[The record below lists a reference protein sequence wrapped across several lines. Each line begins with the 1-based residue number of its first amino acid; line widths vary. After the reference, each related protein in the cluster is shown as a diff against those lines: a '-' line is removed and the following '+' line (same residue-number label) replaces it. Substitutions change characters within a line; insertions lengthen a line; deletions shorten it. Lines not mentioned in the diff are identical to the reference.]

1 MTDPRILTDALGGS
15 ALSRAV
21 QAGALSGGLLPAMP
35 ATADGWRQRARAIA
49 ADAGA
54 RGGWLEALRGAFGPA
69 GPALARLE
77 RVAAAGGVVV
87 TTGQQAGLFGGPVYT
102 WSKALGALALADAIE
117 RETGVPAAPVF
128 WAATDDADYAEANH
142 TRVVVHGALQLLET
156 HAEPAAGTPM
166 TITPLGD
173 VDGALASLREACGSM
188 AYPPAYAAVAA
199 AYGDA
204 PTVGDAYVRLLR
216 ALLDGL
222 GIAVLDSSHAAVRAA
237 GGGVLRGALA
247 HGAAVDAALAERQ
260 TWLESHGYEP
270 QVAHVAGLTTV
281 FVHERGIKRRV
292 PVDEAAA
299 MARDAAPDSLS
310 PNVLLR
316 PVMERAI
323 LPTVAYLAGPGE
335 LAYFAQVSAVAEAVG
350 AAQPLAVPRWSCT
363 IVEPAVDRALARLG
377 IGLDALQDA
386 EALEGRVAR
395 GSIPD
400 DVRDALAALRAAT
413 RDGLAALGARDA
425 AADGGALLKPEVVQG
440 TERQIA
446 FRLDRLER
454 RLAAAAK
461 RRGSDALRD
470 VRLARAFVWP
480 EGQRQERTLNFIPF
494 LARHGE
500 ALWTGMRAAADR
512 HATALVTGGGRGGHG
527 GAAGGR

>member
-1 MTDPRILTDALGGS
+1 MTDPRIITDALGGS

-21 QAGALSGGLLPAMP
+21 QAGTLDAGVLPAIP
-35 ATADGWRQRARAIA
+35 GGVDGWRDRARAA
-49 ADAGA
+49 AAAAGT
-54 RGGWLEALRGAFGPA
+54 GWLEALRGAFGPA
-69 GPALARLE
+69 GAGLARLE
-77 RVAAAGGVVV
+77 RVARAGGVVV

-102 WSKALGALALADAIE
+102 WSKAVGALALADAIE

-142 TRVVVHGALQLLET
+142 THVVVHGALHRLET

-166 TITPLGD
+166 ASTPLGD
-173 VDGALASLREACGSM
+173 VGGALARLREACGSM

-199 AYGDA
+199 AYGGA
-204 PTVGDAYVRLLR
+204 ATVGDAYVHLLR

-222 GIAVLDSSHAAVRAA
+222 GIAVLDSSHAAVRTA
-237 GGGVLRGALA
+237 GSGVLRAALTR
-247 HGAAVDAALAERQ
+247 GGEVDAALAARQ
-260 TWLESHGYEP
+260 AWLESHGYEA
-270 QVAHVAGLTTV
+270 QVAHVPGLSTV
-281 FVHERGIKRRV
+281 FVHEGGVKRRV
-292 PVDEAAA
+292 PLREAVAV
-299 MARDAAPDSLS
+299 ARDAAPEALS

-335 LAYFAQVSAVAEAVG
+335 LAYFAQVSAVADAVG

-377 IGLDALQDA
+377 VGLDALHDA

-395 GSIPD
+395 GAIPD
-400 DVRDALAALRAAT
+400 EVQGALDALRSAM

-425 AADGGALLKPEVVQG
+425 AAEGGALLTSGVVEG
-440 TERQIA
+440 TERQIE

-454 RLAAAAK
+454 RLVAAAK
-461 RRGSDALRD
+461 RQGSDGLRD

-480 EGQRQERTLNFIPF
+480 EGRRQERTLNFVPF

-500 ALWTGMRAAADR
+500 ALWAGMRTGAAA
-512 HATALVTGGGRGGHG
+512 HAAALVAGDARGGASGGR
-527 GAAGGR
+527 